1 MKYSV
6 AIRTLGTSGEKF
18 VRELESI
25 QRQTLQPEKVVIYIA
40 EGYNRPEYTIGK
52 EEYVW
57 VKKGMMSQRILRYD
71 EIESPLLLLL
81 DDDIE
86 LAPDSVEKL
95 IRAMEGNQ
103 LDCIAPDTFR
113 NHRMPLSRKIH
124 AGVTNL
130 VFPHYGD
137 KWAFKIHGNG
147 SFSYNNNVKKD
158 VYLSQSAAGPASL
171 WKKEVFLALHLDDE
185 LWLERFGFPFGED
198 ALTFNKLYKN
208 GFRLGVHYN
217 SGVKNLDGKSS
228 SGAFQRNTR
237 KFYVRSIASLLI
249 WYRICFSPSNL
260 SIFRKIWAV
269 LTFSIKAAWLLFVN
283 SLAAIRLMRPQVIYY
298 YLKGLNDG
306 IRLIRS
312 KDFQSLPNYIIR

>member
-6 AIRTLGTSGEKF
+6 AIRTLGTSGEMF

-25 QRQTLQPEKVVIYIA
+25 KRQTVQPEKVVVYIA
-40 EGYNRPEYTIGK
+40 EGYNRPDFTIGK

-57 VKKGMMSQRILRYD
+57 VKKGMMYQRILRYD
-71 EIESPLLLLL
+71 EIDSPLLLLL

-95 IRAMEGNQ
+95 IVAMDGNQ

-113 NHRMPLSRKIH
+113 NHKMPLSRKIY
-124 AGVTNL
+124 AGITNL
-130 VFPHYGD
+130 VFPHYSD

-171 WKKEVFLALHLDDE
+171 WKKDVFLSLHLDDE

-198 ALTFNKLYKN
+198 ALTYNKLFKN
-208 GFRLGVHYN
+208 GYRLGVHYN

-249 WYRICFSPSNL
+249 WYRICFSPSNI
-260 SIFRKIWAV
+260 SIFKKIWAA
-269 LTFSIKAAWLLFVN
+269 LSFSIKAIWLLLVN
-283 SLAAIRLMRPQVIYY
+283 TLAAIRLIMPQVIYY
-298 YLKGLNDG
+298 YLKGLFDG
-306 IRLIRS
+306 IKLIHS
-312 KDFQSLPNYIIR
+312 KDFQSLPNYVVR